1 MVDVD
6 LASGSALKKEVSR
19 VQAGRSTHAQSSRRG
34 LRLRL
39 IAAAP
44 YALIFAVSGFLYHS
58 AGQIEFD
65 RVEGRI
71 GPDFWPKLII
81 VLTMAACVW
90 GAINAAFLAGGE
102 KAGPAGA
109 PVAGASDE
117 SEIEAQGESDL
128 DEVEIYPWRIWGTV
142 AGAVAYLFFMPYL
155 GFFLST
161 VLFIAFVIYVAGYRK
176 VAPVLTLSLVGSLF
190 FMTVFVRI
198 VYVSL
203 PIGIAPFDRIS
214 IALMKIIN
222 L

>member
-1 MVDVD
+1 MADVD
-6 LASGSALKKEVSR
+6 LGSGSALKKEVSR
-19 VQAGRSTHAQSSRRG
+19 VEAGHSPHAQPNKRE

-44 YALIFAVSGFLYHS
+44 YALIFAIAAFLYHS

-81 VLTMAACVW
+81 ILTMAACVW
-90 GAINAAFLAGGE
+90 GAVNSAVFAGGV
-102 KAGPAGA
+102 KAESLGA
-109 PVAGASDE
+109 PVSGVPDA
-117 SEIEAQGESDL
+117 SEIEAQ
-128 DEVEIYPWRIWGTV
+128 DEPDEAEIYPWRIWGTI
-142 AGAVAYLFFMPYL
+142 AGAVAYLSFMPYL

-161 VLFIAFVIYVAGYRK
+161 ILFIAFVIYVAGYRK

-203 PIGIAPFDRIS
+203 PMGIAPFDRIS

>member
-6 LASGSALKKEVSR
+6 LASGSALNKEVSR
-19 VQAGRSTHAQSSRRG
+19 VEAGRSPHAQSSKRG
-34 LRLRL
+34 LRSRL

-44 YALIFAVSGFLYHS
+44 YALIFAISAFLYHS
-58 AGQIEFD
+58 AGQIDFD

-90 GAINAAFLAGGE
+90 GAINAALLGGGG
-102 KAGPAGA
+102 KAASASA
-109 PVAGASDE
+109 PVSSAPDD
-117 SEIEAQGESDL
+117 SEIEAQDKPDP
-128 DEVEIYPWRIWGTV
+128 DEAEIYPWRIWGTI
-142 AGAVAYLFFMPYL
+142 AGAVAYLLFMPYL
-155 GFFLST
+155 GFFPST
-161 VLFIAFVIYVAGYRK
+161 VLFIAFVICTAGYRK
-176 VAPVLTLSLVGSLF
+176 IAPVLTLSLVGSLF
-190 FMTVFVRI
+190 FMTIFVRI

-203 PIGIAPFDRIS
+203 PMGIAPFDKIS